1 MKKSRTVRLGK
12 FTLRFAPPP
21 PPLPQPVSSP
31 EARAAVEAFCTH
43 VSELSERSVEM
54 IEVSEAGIRFR
65 SRRGKFKSGV
75 VCADLG
81 LLDTKATSN
90 NVAAVFAKGRSRTD
104 LEHMFDAVRAGDL
117 IEAKFRANMISGA
130 VYTEVR

>member
-1 MKKSRTVRLGK
+1 MKKSRTVHLGK
-12 FTLRFAPPP
+12 ITLRFAPPP

-43 VSELSERSVEM
+43 VNELSGQRVEM

-65 SRRGKFKSGV
+65 SRRGKIKSGV

-81 LLDTKATSN
+81 LLGTKATSD
-90 NVAAVFAKGRSRTD
+90 NVAAAFAKSHWRVH
-104 LEHMFDAVRAGDL
+104 LEHMYDAVRAGDL
-117 IEAKFRANMISGA
+117 FDAKFRANMVSGA
-130 VYTEVR
+130 VYEEAS

>member
-1 MKKSRTVRLGK
+1 MKKSRSVRLGN

-43 VSELSERSVEM
+43 VKELSERSVEM

-65 SRRGKFKSGV
+65 SRRGKFKPGV

-81 LLDTKATSN
+81 LLDTKATSE
-90 NVAAVFAKGRSRTD
+90 NVAAVFAQGRSRTD

-117 IEAKFRANMISGA
+117 FEAKFRANMISGA
-130 VYTEVR
+130 VYTVVS

>member
-1 MKKSRTVRLGK
+1 
-12 FTLRFAPPP
+12 
-21 PPLPQPVSSP
+21 
-31 EARAAVEAFCTH
+31 
-43 VSELSERSVEM
+43 M

-65 SRRGKFKSGV
+65 SRRGKFKPGV

-90 NVAAVFAKGRSRTD
+90 NVAAVFAKGRSRAD

-117 IEAKFRANMISGA
+117 FEAKFRANMISGA
-130 VYTEVR
+130 VYEEVR